1 MKPSVIS
8 GKFSVYINAFFEHTS
23 NESKKMGI
31 KIGIK
36 KRAVIRKIRLL
47 TGVEPRGVKSNYFR
61 EDLNIF

>member
-8 GKFSVYINAFFEHTS
+8 NKFSVYINAFFEHTS

-31 KIGIK
+31 K

-47 TGVEPRGVKSNYFR
+47 TDVEPRGVKSNYFG
-61 EDLNIF
+61 EDLSKMTNL

>member
-23 NESKKMGI
+23 IESKKMGI
-31 KIGIK
+31 KMGIK

-47 TGVEPRGVKSNYFR
+47 TDVEKKGFEPSTS
-61 EDLNIF
+61 

>member
-8 GKFSVYINAFFEHTS
+8 GKFSVYINAFFEHAS

-36 KRAVIRKIRLL
+36 KRAVIRKIRLI
-47 TGVEPRGVKSNYFR
+47 TGVEKT
-61 EDLNIF
+61 

>member
-36 KRAVIRKIRLL
+36 KEPLL
-47 TGVEPRGVKSNYFR
+47 EKYDS
-61 EDLNIF
+61 

>member
-23 NESKKMGI
+23 NESKKMEI

-36 KRAVIRKIRLL
+36 KRVVFRKNRLL
-47 TGVEPRGVKSNYFR
+47 LDV
-61 EDLNIF
+61 

>member
-1 MKPSVIS
+1 MKPSIIS

-31 KIGIK
+31 KMGIK

-47 TGVEPRGVKSNYFR
+47 TGVEKKGFEPSTS
-61 EDLNIF
+61 